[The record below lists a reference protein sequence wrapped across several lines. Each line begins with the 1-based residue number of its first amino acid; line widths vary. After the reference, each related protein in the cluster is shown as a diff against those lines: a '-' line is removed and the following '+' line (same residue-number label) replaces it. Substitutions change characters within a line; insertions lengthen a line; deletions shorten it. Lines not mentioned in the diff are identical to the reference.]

1 MGKKLKDEFPL
12 IQTRQEV
19 LENIEGNKELKTLFS
34 SWKKKHQEEF
44 LDYCTGARGVK
55 ILYDSFFKYVFNP
68 DCHRER
74 LNTLLS
80 ILLKK
85 KVKVQEVLQN
95 EHIQVAAEHSL
106 LIMDIVVQM
115 EDGSIANVEV
125 QKIGYQ
131 FPGQRAACYSADLL
145 LRQYKRMK
153 DLAQDNDKKFS
164 YKSIKTV
171 YTIVFFEQSPEEFKK
186 YPGEYLHHFESQS
199 DTGIKLELLQKYL
212 FIPLDIFR
220 KITENGCIKN
230 EVEAWL
236 TFLSTDEPA
245 RITSLIAEYPKFK
258 PMYEDIYRLCR
269 NTEEVM
275 KMFSEELAILDK
287 NTVEYMIDEM
297 QEELDRRASELAE
310 KNSVIEEKDSKL
322 AESAKA
328 LQKKDDELA
337 KKEEENMKL
346 REELERLKNL
356 Q

>member
-1 MGKKLKDEFPL
+1 MGKKLTDEFPL

-19 LENIEGNKELKTLFS
+19 LERIEENKELKTLFF

-44 LDYCTGARGVK
+44 LDYCTGAKGVK

-125 QKIGYQ
+125 QKISYR

-145 LRQYKRMK
+145 LRQYKRVK
-153 DLAQDNDKKFS
+153 DVTKEEGKKFS
-164 YKSIKTV
+164 YGSIQNV
-171 YTIVFFEQSPEEFKK
+171 YTIVFFESSPSQFKEFPKD
-186 YPGEYLHHFESQS
+186 YMHYFEAKS
-199 DTGIKLELLQKYL
+199 DTGLELDLLQKYL

-220 KITENGCIKN
+220 KIMDNKPIET

-236 TFLSTDEPA
+236 TFLSTDDPD
-245 RITSLIAEYPKFK
+245 RIILLFTEYPEFK
-258 PMYEDIYRLCR
+258 PLYEDVYRLCR

-275 KMFSEELAILDK
+275 HMFSEELAILDK
-287 NTVEYMIDEM
+287 NTVQYMIDEM
-297 QEELDRRASELAE
+297 QVELDRKDSELAE
-310 KNSVIEEKDSKL
+310 SARQLREKD
-322 AESAKA
+322 
-328 LQKKDDELA
+328 
-337 KKEEENMKL
+337 EEIKRL
-346 REELERLKNL
+346 RLELERQKNIK
-356 Q
+356 

>member
-1 MGKKLKDEFPL
+1 MGKKLKDDFPL

-19 LENIEGNKELKTLFS
+19 LERIEGNKELKTLFS

-236 TFLSTDEPA
+236 TFLSTDEPE

-297 QEELDRRASELAE
+297 QEELD
-310 KNSVIEEKDSKL
+310 KKDSVI
-322 AESAKA
+322 AELTESARQLKEQEQRSAKA
-328 LQKKDDELA
+328 LQAKDDELA
-337 KKEEENMKL
+337 KQESEIKKL

-356 Q
+356 

>member
-1 MGKKLKDEFPL
+1 MGKKLTDEFPL

-19 LENIEGNKELKTLFS
+19 LENIEGNKELKTLFF

-236 TFLSTDEPA
+236 TFLSTDEPE

-275 KMFSEELAILDK
+275 RMFSEELAILDK

-297 QEELDRRASELAE
+297 QEELDRRAS
-310 KNSVIEEKDSKL
+310 VI

-328 LQKKDDELA
+328 LQAKDDEI
-337 KKEEENMKL
+337 KKL
-346 REELERLKNL
+346 QAELERLKNL